1 MSQIRQIEAHIT
13 RAGYK
18 LFKNRHTFRV
28 AETVRA
34 KSMDRRREN
43 GGVRNLVA
51 RSGMVAW
58 GLALFTVPVSV
69 GAESPLVDSAFEYQ
83 ERSTIENIPLRSIE
97 EDVLADTVIE
107 GGLAAPA
114 AGVPVT
120 PATDDDFYLD
130 PLALQPR
137 DSRTDLGRSEIPV
150 DIRFSNPKSIPGQTH
165 GNNYSIRPP
174 ENRSYD
180 ALNINMTER

>member
-1 MSQIRQIEAHIT
+1 
-13 RAGYK
+13 
-18 LFKNRHTFRV
+18 
-28 AETVRA
+28 
-34 KSMDRRREN
+34 MDRCTEI
-43 GGVRNLVA
+43 GAVRSLAA
-51 RSGMVAW
+51 RSQFVAW
-58 GLALFTVPVSV
+58 GLAVFAIPMSV
-69 GAESPLVDSAFEYQ
+69 GAESLAVDDAFEYE

-97 EDVLADTVIE
+97 EDVLANTVIE

-114 AGVPVT
+114 AGVPVK

-137 DSRTDLGRSEIPV
+137 DSRADLGRSEIPV
-150 DIRFSNPKSIPGQTH
+150 EIRFSNPKSIPGQIH

-174 ENRSYD
+174 ANRSYD